1 VSLHLAA
8 VFTPRRMA
16 RLLAADAKSVWRD
29 PILGVAL
36 GMSLLV
42 APGLAAASGAIDGL
56 AAAQF
61 GIAGA
66 SRLLVPMAL
75 VLPAMLVAWMVG
87 FLLLEDRDDGA
98 LLAIA
103 VTPVG
108 RTAFFAWRAAVAALL
123 AGLFAVYGCV
133 FLAPGLS
140 PAMVGVLAIM
150 AGSEAVAAAVILP
163 ALARNKVEGL
173 ALTKLTNLAAL
184 VPFMAL
190 LPAPWR
196 WLGGI
201 VPTYWIGEL
210 LLVPASEALPLAVS
224 LPLAAIAHAA
234 ALVLVF
240 RLAAR

>member
-1 VSLHLAA
+1 MSSIFAPHRVG
-8 VFTPRRMA
+8 

-36 GMSLLV
+36 GMSLAI
-42 APGLAAASGAIDGL
+42 APGLAAFSIQIDAVMADQFGL
-56 AAAQF
+56 AD
-61 GIAGA
+61 A

-108 RTAFFAWRAAVAALL
+108 RPAFLAWRSALAALL
-123 AGLFAVYGCV
+123 AALFCVYGCALV
-133 FLAPGLS
+133 APGL
-140 PAMVGVLAIM
+140 PLPLVGILAALIG
-150 AGSEAVAAAVILP
+150 AEAVAAAVILP

-184 VPFMAL
+184 APFLAL

-196 WLGGI
+196 YLGGI
-201 VPTYWIGEL
+201 IPSYWIGEL
-210 LLVPASEALPLAVS
+210 LLVPAGEALPLAASVG
-224 LPLAAIAHAA
+224 LALVCHVA
-234 ALVLVF
+234 ALLLVF
-240 RLAAR
+240 RLARR